1 MKKKGLRHKKGRRKQ
16 KEGVRRWGA
25 DDVLRLLAAA
35 FFLALPFVISLDGLD
50 KFRLP
55 KQVFASLLIILIGAV
70 YLLSRKPVVR
80 WRPGSWEFLLGVLAA
95 YAGIQVFFSR
105 HPALSLEAF
114 FALCYFAV
122 LLLVLKEIA
131 TPDYLRWLWLGIGAV
146 GAVSAAFTVLQ
157 YFGLFPEMV
166 GAGGQVISGRLNP
179 AGLIGEVQSGA
190 MLFGLASLMLLGWVM
205 ACDRPAWR
213 MTALALLAV
222 NVTGMVFTRTLT
234 ALAAFGLTM
243 LLWLAFHHWWH
254 FRSARRFR
262 RELAVLWGLL
272 AVGLA
277 GGAFAAQQSGLV
289 DRIQQVTAQMRR
301 GDWSVATAG
310 RQPVYRIAWEMI
322 REQPLLGAGLNTFG
336 VDFFHYRT
344 ETEMGRRQ
352 DLVDQPGAFRQVH
365 NEYLQVWLELGLP
378 GLILFLALLVI
389 PAWRAVGQ
397 VRQGE
402 DPKKAYWLA
411 LHCLAV
417 LFILVECL
425 TFFPF
430 QLTLS
435 GALIVLVFAGLRAS
449 QSETSLPREE
459 GLQARSWLVKAALV
473 GVGGLFLAYSQ
484 VQVWRANE
492 RMGSAEQFL
501 LGAYNQQTRNLPI
514 QRVAARKAL
523 DLAERAGQLCPSC
536 YRTDDLR
543 GSALLL
549 LGRYSEAVESYSRA
563 ASVIPSAEIYTN
575 LGIAHFQNRNS
586 EKARQSIETAL
597 RYRPHYQKAQQAL
610 RLLDQP

>member
-1 MKKKGLRHKKGRRKQ
+1 MKKKGLRHKKGPVK
-16 KEGVRRWGA
+16 KESKARRWGA

-35 FFLALPFVISLDGLD
+35 CFLALPFVISLDGAD

-55 KQVFASLLIILIGAV
+55 KQIFACLMIILIGAV
-70 YLLSRKPVVR
+70 YLLSRKPVIR
-80 WRPGSWEFLLGVLAA
+80 WRPGSWEFLLGLLAA
-95 YAGIQVFFSR
+95 YAGIQVLFSR

-114 FALCYFAV
+114 YALCYFAV

-157 YFGLFPEMV
+157 YFGLFPKMV
-166 GAGGQVISGRLNP
+166 SAGGQVISGRLNP

-205 ACDRPAWR
+205 ACESPAWR
-213 MTALALLAV
+213 MAALALVAV
-222 NVTGMVFTRTLT
+222 NVAGLVFTRTLT
-234 ALAAFGLTM
+234 ALAALGVTM

-254 FRSARRFR
+254 FRSGKRFT

-272 AVGLA
+272 ALGLA
-277 GGAFAAQQSGLV
+277 GAAFAAQQSGLL

-301 GDWSVATAG
+301 GDWTVATAG
-310 RQPVYRIAWEMI
+310 RQPVYRITWEMI
-322 REQPLLGAGLNTFG
+322 QEQPLLGAGLNTFG
-336 VDFFHYRT
+336 ADFFRYRT
-344 ETEMGRRQ
+344 DTEIGRGQ
-352 DLVDQPGAFRQVH
+352 ELIDQPGAFRQVH
-365 NEYLQVWLELGLP
+365 NEYLQVWLELGIP
-378 GLILFLALLVI
+378 GLVLFLALLLI
-389 PAWRAVGQ
+389 PVWRAAGQ
-397 VRQGE
+397 ARREE
-402 DPKKAYWLA
+402 DPQQAYWLA

-417 LFILVECL
+417 VFIAVECL

-449 QSETSLPREE
+449 QSEGSIPREE
-459 GLQARSWLVKAALV
+459 GLRARSWLVKVALV
-473 GVGGLFLAYSQ
+473 AVGGLFLAYSQ
-484 VQVWRANE
+484 IQVWRANE
-492 RMGSAEQFL
+492 RMGLAEQFL
-501 LGAYNQQTRNLPI
+501 LAAYNQQTRNLPT
-514 QRVAARKAL
+514 QRAAARKAL
-523 DLAERAGQLCPSC
+523 DLAERAGQLCSSC
-536 YRTDDLR
+536 YRVHDLR

-575 LGIAHFQNRNS
+575 LGMAHFQNRNP

-597 RYRPHYQKAQQAL
+597 RYRPQYQQAQQAL
-610 RLLDQP
+610 RVLDQP